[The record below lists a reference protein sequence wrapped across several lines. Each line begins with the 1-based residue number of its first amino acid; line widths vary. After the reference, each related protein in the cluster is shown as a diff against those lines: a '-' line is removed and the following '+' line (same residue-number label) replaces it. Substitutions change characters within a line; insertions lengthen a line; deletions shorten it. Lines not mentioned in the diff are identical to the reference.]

1 MKRYLL
7 LFCLA
12 SSALIPVSCI
22 AQQVPPTRKSLA
34 KQYWSKL
41 REGDIV
47 FIRSRSA
54 NAPLIAAL
62 SNLNAQDDADDV
74 FTHCGI
80 VFRDADGQWKVYE
93 GAGRIGIRLTLTE
106 WQSKESKDGP
116 LHNLYVLRWNGQPQ
130 LTGSVLEKVV
140 TKAKILH
147 DTHYDNGFSWTDSHA
162 YCSELVWKA
171 FDAGGLTL
179 CDLPNMG
186 HYVDAVPAKVAD
198 KIKERLNDP
207 AVKRDYRDGKN
218 YDPKESAISPEDIFR
233 SAALIAVTDDSP

>member
-22 AQQVPPTRKSLA
+22 AQQGPPTRKSLA

-62 SNLNAQDDADDV
+62 SNLDAKDDADDV

-80 VFRDADGQWKVYE
+80 IFKDAGDQLKVYE
-93 GAGRIGIRLTLTE
+93 GAGRIGTRLSLAE
-106 WQSKESKDGP
+106 WQSKESKNAP
-116 LHNLYVLRWNGQPQ
+116 FHNVYVQRWKDQSG
-130 LTGSVLEKVV
+130 LSSVLGKIIS
-140 TKAKILH
+140 KANTLH
-147 DTHYDNGFSWTDSHA
+147 DTSYDNGFSWTDDHA

-171 FDAGGLTL
+171 FAAGGLTL
-179 CDLPNMG
+179 CDLPNMA
-186 HYVDAVPAKVAD
+186 HYVDRVPSKVAD
-198 KIKERLNDP
+198 KIRQKLNDP
-207 AVKRDYRDGKN
+207 AVKREYR
-218 YDPKESAISPEDIFR
+218 
-233 SAALIAVTDDSP
+233 